1 MSNTVETNEVNVDN
15 GVRLTKKDMRKSYL
29 KWWLSTELSNSYE
42 RLQALSFCSSLSNC
56 LQKLYPKKEDLSA
69 ALQRHLQFY
78 NSEGTFGC
86 LIHGITC
93 SMEEQK
99 ANGAPIPD
107 EAITGLKTGLMGP
120 MAGIG
125 DTLIWGTLKP
135 IVLGLAVS
143 FAVEGNVL
151 GAFIPFLF
159 TIIGF
164 ALGYWCW
171 MTGYKTGKTSIMN
184 ILHSGRINDLITG
197 SSIMGL
203 FMMGALGSSYVKLSI
218 PIELMLDNTKAISIQ
233 GIIDSI
239 APGLLPLACIMAIY
253 FYFKKKGQN
262 YNMVLLGILG
272 ISLLG
277 SLIGLF

>member
-1 MSNTVETNEVNVDN
+1 MSNTVENKESVEEI
-15 GVRLTKKDMRKSYL
+15 GIHLTKKDLRKSYL
-29 KWWLSTELSNSYE
+29 KWWFTTELSNSYE
-42 RLQALSFCSSLSNC
+42 RLQALSFCSSISNC
-56 LQKLYPKKEDLSA
+56 LEKLYPKKEERA
-69 ALQRHLQFY
+69 EALQRHLQFY

-99 ANGAPIPD
+99 ANGSEIPA

-135 IVLGLAVS
+135 IIFGLAVS
-143 FAVEGNVL
+143 FAVQGNVL

-159 TIIGF
+159 TLIGF

-171 MTGYKTGKTSIMN
+171 MTGYSTGKTSIMH

-203 FMMGALGSSYVKLSI
+203 FMMGALGSNYVKLSI
-218 PIELMLDNTKAISIQ
+218 PIELALDNTKVISIQ
-233 GIIDSI
+233 GILDSI
-239 APGLLPLACIMAIY
+239 APGLLPLSCIMLIY